1 MGVDF
6 RPVPFQL
13 RAGDLENN
21 AGYEPQQDQEGEDR
35 EDDFRGFWFH
45 GFRVSG
51 FQVPAPRLREGRPR
65 GDDRIEVSESL
76 VAGYR

>member
-21 AGYEPQQDQEGEDR
+21 AGYEPRQDQEGEDR
-35 EDDFRGFWFH
+35 EEDFGGFWFH
-45 GFRVSG
+45 DFRVSE
-51 FQVPAPRLREGRPR
+51 FQVPVPAFAR
-65 GDDRIEVSESL
+65 
-76 VAGYR
+76 AGPAGMTE